1 MKLICFVPLL
11 VLTGCAS
18 NPRLPTSIAI
28 PGNTLPG
35 ESVESVRYSENIQAY
50 NIGRYVDP
58 NNSLVMHERHVVYRV
73 ETTAKWNL
81 HPNGPAAVPIGP
93 VVQIIDPARKDA
105 PTTPEIIAEVN
116 RQKAATQT
124 VIQQGERLNQTLT
137 QLSTALT
144 ESRQVNEQN
153 LELRKDFDLTKQRL
167 DLLEAELRTQQ
178 KVSPAR
184 GGAPE
189 TSNPN
194 W

>member
-167 DLLEAELRTQQ
+167 DLLEAELRSQQ
-178 KVSPAR
+178 KVGPAR
-184 GGAPE
+184 GGTPE